1 MEQIIELLK
10 ANLCN
15 VVQAMLIFVCAYLAN
30 MCFSLYLNIKIL
42 KQPFDKN
49 KILTSLIKAVVF
61 IVGLTLLTSVITVLP
76 IFAEMMGWEIPAEFT
91 EIFSGMVI
99 VFTFLYVSAKY
110 TFEAVQKFMQIL
122 NYKKEEAEK
131 NKAFDELNDYSTG
144 DFTPF
149 VKNE

>member
-15 VVQAMLIFVCAYLAN
+15 VAQAMLIFLCAYVAN
-30 MCFSLYLNIKIL
+30 MCFSLYLNLKIL
-42 KQPFDKN
+42 NEPFDKN
-49 KILTSLIKAVVF
+49 RILTSLIKAAVF

-76 IFAEMMGWEIPAEFT
+76 IFAEMMGWEIPQEFT
-91 EIFSGMVI
+91 DIFSGMVI

-122 NYKKEEAEK
+122 NYTKANEQAEDEAT
-131 NKAFDELNDYSTG
+131 ND
-144 DFTPF
+144 
-149 VKNE
+149 NW

>member
-49 KILTSLIKAVVF
+49 KILTSIIKAAVF

-76 IFAEMMGWEIPAEFT
+76 IFAEMMGWEIPEEFT

-122 NYKKEEAEK
+122 NYKKSEDFE
-131 NKAFDELNDYSTG
+131 NKESVGYFEP
-144 DFTPF
+144 FTD
-149 VKNE
+149 